1 MGANR
6 AAVQAATAKA
16 LTDIDA
22 AMGIVKD
29 SEEAA
34 RRKAEE
40 EAKAKNK
47 KVVGGFEDKID
58 EAANDITDA
67 RDEFSQIP
75 QAIKDLS
82 TELADLMQKMAEAAR
97 NGDKVGIVQNAKL
110 IAAVVKKIQKE
121 TKEYGKNPKFGE
133 GVVVGCQ
140 ALGNFS
146 VQAATT
152 GFDPEAEA
160 QLVSCCEGMASSMR
174 STLF

>member
-1 MGANR
+1 M
-6 AAVQAATAKA
+6 
-16 LTDIDA
+16 
-22 AMGIVKD
+22 
-29 SEEAA
+29 
-34 RRKAEE
+34 
-40 EAKAKNK
+40 
-47 KVVGGFEDKID
+47 
-58 EAANDITDA
+58 
-67 RDEFSQIP
+67 QIP

-146 VQAATT
+146 VQLKILASVKAATS
-152 GFDPEAEA
+152 GFDPEVRLSFGGLARA
-160 QLVSCCEGMASSMR
+160 QASAASDR
-174 STLF
+174 IFVAISSFSF